1 MKKSNVYKLASLA
14 AMYGLIASTVEEPER
29 NTNNGKKP
37 SASKVRTFRF
47 EQSVLDLIEEYKD
60 IKRGKSKKG
69 RPKQLR
75 IINKVEGWVKEGKIL
90 TIDLL

>member
-1 MKKSNVYKLASLA
+1 MQHPKFLNDSKKLNAL
-14 AMYGLIASTVEEPER
+14 
-29 NTNNGKKP
+29 KP
-37 SASKVRTFRF
+37 KVPFRL
-47 EQSVLDLIEEYKD
+47 EQPVLDLIKEYKD